1 MNEKTVKSGAS
12 RLDGNAAAGLF
23 GEIFARE
30 VTTARSTCNHC
41 GAVES
46 VGALHLYALEMG
58 AVLRCPGCEGVVLRV
73 TLTPTE
79 FWLDASGAQSIA
91 IPIRAVS

>member
-1 MNEKTVKSGAS
+1 MSEGTVKSDAS

-23 GEIFARE
+23 SELFARD

-58 AVLRCPGCEGVVLRV
+58 AVLRCPGCDCVVLRV
-73 TLTPTE
+73 TLTPTDL
-79 FWLDASGAQSIA
+79 WLDASGARSIA
-91 IPIRAVS
+91 IPMRAIT